1 MATDPGD
8 PDGFDI
14 TRMACP
20 VLVLTEPSGVERVL
34 VGDEKG
40 EVRLDIRTGTILNG
54 PVRLRYDLAGARGV
68 EAKLLTLCRLMALI
82 RLGRIPRRLLPPSR
96 RTGRWAM
103 ALQALDA
110 RRAGASHREI
120 AVALFGEEVVVQDW
134 DGRSTYLRS
143 RVQRLLRL
151 GKALVQGGYRRLL
164 R

>member
-1 MATDPGD
+1 
-8 PDGFDI
+8 
-14 TRMACP
+14 MACP
-20 VLVLTEPSGVERVL
+20 VLILTEPSGVERVL
-34 VGDEKG
+34 IGDERG
-40 EVRLDIRTGTILNG
+40 EVRLDVRAGTVLDG

-68 EAKLLTLCRLMALI
+68 EAKLLTLCRLMALM
-82 RLGRIPRRLLPPSR
+82 RLGRIPRRLFLSSR

-110 RRAGASHREI
+110 RRAGASHRDI
-120 AVALFGEEVVVQDW
+120 AAALFGEEIVAQDW

-151 GKALVQGGYRRLL
+151 GEALRQGGYRRLL